1 MNHGIVIAGGGLA
14 GQRCCET
21 LRARGYDGPLR
32 MVCAEPDP
40 PYDRPPLSKELLAG
54 KLEREAL
61 TLRPA
66 RWHEENDVELLLGR
80 RAARLDASAHA
91 IVLEDG
97 ERLPYEQLL
106 VATGSAPRRLP
117 AAKGFENAHTL
128 RTAADA
134 ESLREELRPGSRL
147 VVVGAGFIGLE
158 VTATARE
165 LGVEVMVV
173 EAAAVPLEA
182 VLGPDLGRWFA
193 ELHADEGV
201 DMRLATGLEELR
213 GNGRAEEVTLTGG
226 ERLAC
231 DVLLVGIGVRPDTGW
246 LEGSGLPADGVP
258 VDPAGR
264 TALPGVFAAGD
275 AALPFDDRMRGH
287 VRSEHWEAAVRGGQA
302 AARAMLGLEPGRA
315 LPPSFWSDQYGIRV
329 QYLGRSAGADSVEV
343 DGDPA
348 QRDFAAIWRRDGR
361 PVAALLVGRP
371 HALPEMRKTLASDEG
386 TTR

>member
-1 MNHGIVIAGGGLA
+1 MNDGIVIAGGGLA

-21 LRARGYDGPLR
+21 LRARGYEGPLR
-32 MVCAEPDP
+32 MVCAEADP
-40 PYDRPPLSKELLAG
+40 PYDRPPLSKDLLAG

-66 RWHEENDVELLLGR
+66 RWHDENGVQLLLGR
-80 RAARLDASAHA
+80 RAARLDAAAHA
-91 IVLEDG
+91 IVLDDG
-97 ERLPYEQLL
+97 ERLPYERLL
-106 VATGSAPRRLP
+106 IATGSAPRRLP
-117 AAKGFENAHTL
+117 AAEGFENAYTL

-134 ESLREELRPGSRL
+134 ESLRTELRPGSRL

-158 VTATARE
+158 VAATARE
-165 LGVEVMVV
+165 LGVEVTVV
-173 EAAAVPLEA
+173 EAAAAPLAA
-182 VLGPDLGRWFA
+182 VLGAELGGWFA
-193 ELHADEGV
+193 ALHSDEGV

-213 GNGRAEEVTLTGG
+213 GNGRVEEVVLTGG
-226 ERLAC
+226 ERVAC

-258 VDPAGR
+258 VDSGGR
-264 TALPGVFAAGD
+264 TAAPDVFAAGD
-275 AALPFDDRMRGH
+275 AALPFDVRLGTH

-329 QYLGRSAGADSVEV
+329 QYLGRSAGADSVAV

-348 QRDFAAIWRRDGR
+348 ERDFAALWHRDGR

-371 HALPEMRKTLASDEG
+371 HALPEMRKRLANDEG
-386 TTR
+386 TT